1 MFLYCATLP
10 NDYTTDD
17 WAEQFGTFQVCIF
30 IQSQKWKRLSPGG
43 VYNKKLIKVSEAYIY
58 CEKLDLLCGT

>member
-1 MFLYCATLP
+1 MYFYSESKVEEIES
-10 NDYTTDD
+10 
-17 WAEQFGTFQVCIF
+17 W
-30 IQSQKWKRLSPGG
+30 G